1 MEDKEDPVG
10 YQIHRMKMTVVFEL
24 KEKIIERTTQDKN
37 SRKPK
42 KWWKIEVKNKVK
54 ESKRRM

>member
-1 MEDKEDPVG
+1 MEDREDQVG

-24 KEKIIERTTQDKN
+24 KEKIIERMTQDKN
-37 SRKPK
+37 SK
-42 KWWKIEVKNKVK
+42 KLIKWLKIEQRNKVK